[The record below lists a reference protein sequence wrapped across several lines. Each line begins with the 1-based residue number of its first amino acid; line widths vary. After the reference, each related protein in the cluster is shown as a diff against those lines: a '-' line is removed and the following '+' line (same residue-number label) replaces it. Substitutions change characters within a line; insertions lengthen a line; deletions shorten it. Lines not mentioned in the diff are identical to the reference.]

1 MNQYTGKHQYEPLRE
16 SSTNKYD
23 MQVTRSIRILSLLPG
38 FFDDP
43 IRCKLTVEPIAQDLQ
58 YDALSY
64 MWGNPSVTQPI
75 TVDDDKTFPA
85 TVSLQTALR
94 HLRLQDGVR
103 RLWVDAVCINQND
116 NNERSRQVA
125 VMKRIYAKAR
135 TVRVWIDVNLSPDD
149 GAVRK
154 LLSLSSRSTMDDL
167 GNDPVFWEPLI
178 PLFQSLYW
186 DRLWI
191 QQELLFAK
199 RLEFHCHGVN
209 IPGDNLMKF
218 QHLVFQKS
226 SLGRGPFDPLS
237 DWATFGKQISIRD
250 FCSRNL
256 LGWRKMLE
264 CKVPVEPHSL
274 VPDYSLRKPP
284 AELQFDPNKWGPAFS
299 ASPIYMLG
307 ALRHVRDLKVTEPKD
322 RVHATLGLIIDYEG
336 ANEVWSYEESL
347 ADKYTRIAWLLI
359 LKCNSLRFLADVKLT
374 EKPDPTVI
382 GLPSWVPNWNPPGN
396 AAFFHASFRAAGDIP
411 MFPYPLGEHMEE
423 RILNARGFQYDS
435 VRQTLGT
442 RDNSRIPLSQLFTF
456 STSALGSCAD
466 LSRYF
471 DDLASALTE
480 PSLAKLQLS
489 QSYFRQT
496 EKIFYLYV
504 LHHYAF
510 ATPGLRI
517 ADILPYEAIVYSQSR
532 EDWAG
537 SIENL
542 QSFHDLLPSDL
553 RTLDLKKL
561 SDVIPQSLD
570 QYQRFGHFITLIS
583 QTLGSGCLMSSTSF
597 HLGITERKAAVKA
610 GDEVWILFG
619 CPIPMILR
627 RDGSAYVVVC
637 PTYVCN
643 IMDGQ
648 AVEGIYSPDQFNMWP
663 KVFRTGY
670 FAKPSIHKNSYVSG
684 DGKVYVKVI
693 KLR

>member
-1 MNQYTGKHQYEPLRE
+1 M
-16 SSTNKYD
+16 
-23 MQVTRSIRILSLLPG
+23 
-38 FFDDP
+38 
-43 IRCKLTVEPIAQDLQ
+43 
-58 YDALSY
+58 
-64 MWGNPSVTQPI
+64 
-75 TVDDDKTFPA
+75 
-85 TVSLQTALR
+85 
-94 HLRLQDGVR
+94 
-103 RLWVDAVCINQND
+103 
-116 NNERSRQVA
+116 
-125 VMKRIYAKAR
+125 
-135 TVRVWIDVNLSPDD
+135 
-149 GAVRK
+149 
-154 LLSLSSRSTMDDL
+154 L
-167 GNDPVFWEPLI
+167 G
-178 PLFQSLYW
+178 
-186 DRLWI
+186 
-191 QQELLFAK
+191 
-199 RLEFHCHGVN
+199 
-209 IPGDNLMKF
+209 
-218 QHLVFQKS
+218 
-226 SLGRGPFDPLS
+226 
-237 DWATFGKQISIRD
+237 
-250 FCSRNL
+250 
-256 LGWRKMLE
+256 

-284 AELQFDPNKWGPAFS
+284 AEWQLDPNKWGPALS

-307 ALRHVRDLKVTEPKD
+307 ALRHVRDLKVTDPKD

-336 ANEVWSYEESL
+336 DNEVWGYEESL
-347 ADKYTRIAWLLI
+347 AEKYTRIAWLLI
-359 LKCNSLRFLADVKLT
+359 FKCNSLRFLADVKLT

-396 AAFFHASFRAAGDIP
+396 AAFFHASFGAAGDIP
-411 MFPYPLGEHMEE
+411 MFPYPLGGHMEE

-435 VRQTLGT
+435 VRQTLRT

-456 STSALGSCAD
+456 STSVLDSCAD

-471 DDLASALTE
+471 DDLASALIE

-510 ATPGLRI
+510 TTPGLRI
-517 ADILPYEAIVYSQSR
+517 ADILPYEANFSSQSR
-532 EDWAG
+532 DDWAG
-537 SIENL
+537 SIKDL

-553 RTLDLKKL
+553 RMLDLTKL

-583 QTLGSGCLMSSTSF
+583 QTLGSGCFMSSTSF
-597 HLGITERKAAVKA
+597 HLGIIERKAAVEA

-619 CPIPMILR
+619 CPVPMILR

-643 IMDGQ
+643 IMDRQ
-648 AVEGIYSPDQFNMWP
+648 AVEGIYSPNQFNMWP
-663 KVFRTGY
+663 KVLHTGY
-670 FAKPSIHKNSYVSG
+670 FAKPSTHKNSYVSG

>member
-1 MNQYTGKHQYEPLRE
+1 
-16 SSTNKYD
+16 
-23 MQVTRSIRILSLLPG
+23 MQGTRSIRILSLLPG
-38 FFDDP
+38 LFDDP
-43 IRCKLTVEPIAQDLQ
+43 IRCKLTVEPIEQDLQ

-103 RLWVDAVCINQND
+103 RLWVDAV
-116 NNERSRQVA
+116 A
-125 VMKRIYAKAR
+125 LMKGIYSKAG

-149 GAVRK
+149 SAVRK

-167 GNDPVFWEPLI
+167 GNHPVSWEPLI
-178 PLFQSLYW
+178 PLFQSPYW

-199 RLEFHCHGVN
+199 RLEFHCRGVN
-209 IPGDNLMKF
+209 IPGNSLMKF
-218 QHLVFQKS
+218 QHLVFHKS
-226 SLGRGPFDPLS
+226 SLGRGPFDTLS
-237 DWATFGKQISIRD
+237 DWATFGKQVSIRD

-264 CKVPVEPHSL
+264 CKLPVEPHSL
-274 VPDYSLRKPP
+274 VPDYSLREPP
-284 AELQFDPNKWGPAFS
+284 AEWQLDPNKWGPALS

-307 ALRHVRDLKVTEPKD
+307 ALRHVRDLKVTDPKD

-336 ANEVWSYEESL
+336 DNEVWSYEESL
-347 ADKYTRIAWLLI
+347 AEKYTRIAWLLI
-359 LKCNSLRFLADVKLT
+359 FKCNSLRFLADVKLT
-374 EKPDPTVI
+374 KKPDPTVI

-411 MFPYPLGEHMEE
+411 MFPYPLGGHMEE

-456 STSALGSCAD
+456 STSVLDSCAD

-471 DDLASALTE
+471 DDLASALIE

-510 ATPGLRI
+510 TTPGLRI
-517 ADILPYEAIVYSQSR
+517 ADILPYEANFSSQSR
-532 EDWAG
+532 EDWTG
-537 SIENL
+537 SIKDL

-553 RTLDLKKL
+553 RMLDLTKL

-570 QYQRFGHFITLIS
+570 QYQRFGHFIALIS

-597 HLGITERKAAVKA
+597 HLGIIERTAAVEA

-663 KVFRTGY
+663 KVLRTGY
-670 FAKPSIHKNSYVSG
+670 FAKLSTYKNSYVSG

>member
-1 MNQYTGKHQYEPLRE
+1 
-16 SSTNKYD
+16 
-23 MQVTRSIRILSLLPG
+23 
-38 FFDDP
+38 
-43 IRCKLTVEPIAQDLQ
+43 
-58 YDALSY
+58 
-64 MWGNPSVTQPI
+64 
-75 TVDDDKTFPA
+75 
-85 TVSLQTALR
+85 
-94 HLRLQDGVR
+94 
-103 RLWVDAVCINQND
+103 
-116 NNERSRQVA
+116 
-125 VMKRIYAKAR
+125 
-135 TVRVWIDVNLSPDD
+135 
-149 GAVRK
+149 
-154 LLSLSSRSTMDDL
+154 
-167 GNDPVFWEPLI
+167 
-178 PLFQSLYW
+178 
-186 DRLWI
+186 
-191 QQELLFAK
+191 
-199 RLEFHCHGVN
+199 
-209 IPGDNLMKF
+209 
-218 QHLVFQKS
+218 
-226 SLGRGPFDPLS
+226 
-237 DWATFGKQISIRD
+237 
-250 FCSRNL
+250 
-256 LGWRKMLE
+256 
-264 CKVPVEPHSL
+264 
-274 VPDYSLRKPP
+274 
-284 AELQFDPNKWGPAFS
+284 
-299 ASPIYMLG
+299 MLG
-307 ALRHVRDLKVTEPKD
+307 ALRHVRDLKVTDPKD

-336 ANEVWSYEESL
+336 DNEVWSYEESL
-347 ADKYTRIAWLLI
+347 AEKYTRIAWLLI
-359 LKCNSLRFLADVKLT
+359 FKCNSLRFLADVKLT

-411 MFPYPLGEHMEE
+411 MFPYPLGGHMEE

-442 RDNSRIPLSQLFTF
+442 RDNSCIPLSQLFTF
-456 STSALGSCAD
+456 STSVLDSCAD

-471 DDLASALTE
+471 DDLASALIE

-517 ADILPYEAIVYSQSR
+517 ADILPYEANFSSQSR

-537 SIENL
+537 SINDL

-553 RTLDLKKL
+553 RMLNLTKL

-597 HLGITERKAAVKA
+597 HLGIIERKTAVEA
-610 GDEVWILFG
+610 GNEVWILFG

-627 RDGSAYVVVC
+627 RDGSAYVVGC

-663 KVFRTGY
+663 KVLRTGY
-670 FAKPSIHKNSYVSG
+670 FAKPSTHKNSYISG

>member
-1 MNQYTGKHQYEPLRE
+1 
-16 SSTNKYD
+16 
-23 MQVTRSIRILSLLPG
+23 
-38 FFDDP
+38 
-43 IRCKLTVEPIAQDLQ
+43 
-58 YDALSY
+58 
-64 MWGNPSVTQPI
+64 
-75 TVDDDKTFPA
+75 
-85 TVSLQTALR
+85 
-94 HLRLQDGVR
+94 
-103 RLWVDAVCINQND
+103 
-116 NNERSRQVA
+116 
-125 VMKRIYAKAR
+125 
-135 TVRVWIDVNLSPDD
+135 
-149 GAVRK
+149 
-154 LLSLSSRSTMDDL
+154 
-167 GNDPVFWEPLI
+167 
-178 PLFQSLYW
+178 
-186 DRLWI
+186 
-191 QQELLFAK
+191 
-199 RLEFHCHGVN
+199 
-209 IPGDNLMKF
+209 
-218 QHLVFQKS
+218 
-226 SLGRGPFDPLS
+226 
-237 DWATFGKQISIRD
+237 
-250 FCSRNL
+250 
-256 LGWRKMLE
+256 MLE
-264 CKVPVEPHSL
+264 CKVLVEPHSL

-284 AELQFDPNKWGPAFS
+284 AEWQLDPNKWGPALS

-307 ALRHVRDLKVTEPKD
+307 AIRHVRDLKVTDPKD

-336 ANEVWSYEESL
+336 DNEVWSYEESL
-347 ADKYTRIAWLLI
+347 AEKYTRIAWLLI
-359 LKCNSLRFLADVKLT
+359 FKCNSLRFLADVKLT

-411 MFPYPLGEHMEE
+411 MFPYPLGGHMEE

-456 STSALGSCAD
+456 STSVLDSCAD

-471 DDLASALTE
+471 DDLASALIE

-510 ATPGLRI
+510 TTPGLRI
-517 ADILPYEAIVYSQSR
+517 ADILPYEANLSSQSR

-537 SIENL
+537 SIKDL

-553 RTLDLKKL
+553 RMLDLTKL
-561 SDVIPQSLD
+561 SDVIPHSLD

-597 HLGITERKAAVKA
+597 HLGIIERKAAVEA
-610 GDEVWILFG
+610 RDEVWILFG

-663 KVFRTGY
+663 KVLRTGY
-670 FAKPSIHKNSYVSG
+670 FAKPSTHKNSYVSG

>member
-1 MNQYTGKHQYEPLRE
+1 MTLCHTCGEIH
-16 SSTNKYD
+16 
-23 MQVTRSIRILSLLPG
+23 RSLNLSLSTTTKRSQLLCRSRRP
-38 FFDDP
+38 FAICD
-43 IRCKLTVEPIAQDLQ
+43 CKTE
-58 YDALSY
+58 Y
-64 MWGNPSVTQPI
+64 
-75 TVDDDKTFPA
+75 
-85 TVSLQTALR
+85 
-94 HLRLQDGVR
+94 GVYG
-103 RLWVDAVCINQND
+103 LMH
-116 NNERSRQVA
+116 RQVA

-209 IPGDNLMKF
+209 IPGNNLMKF
-218 QHLVFQKS
+218 QHFVFQKS

-237 DWATFGKQISIRD
+237 DWATFGKQ
-250 FCSRNL
+250 
-256 LGWRKMLE
+256 
-264 CKVPVEPHSL
+264 
-274 VPDYSLRKPP
+274 PP

-347 ADKYTRIAWLLI
+347 TDKYTRIAWLLI

-456 STSALGSCAD
+456 SISALGSCAD

-597 HLGITERKAAVKA
+597 HLGITERMAAVKA

-643 IMDGQ
+643 IMDGR

-684 DGKVYVKVI
+684 NGKVYVKVI